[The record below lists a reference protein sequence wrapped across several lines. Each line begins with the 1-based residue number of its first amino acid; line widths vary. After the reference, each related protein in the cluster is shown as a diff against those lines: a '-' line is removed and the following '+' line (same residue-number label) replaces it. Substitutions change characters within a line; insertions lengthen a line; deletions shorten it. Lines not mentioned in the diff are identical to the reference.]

1 MHGDERYGQAASVS
15 QFGKR
20 RVGMGEYIALKSL
33 QRPGAKRRLAS
44 GIRRLGFEGSGI
56 AIAFENILHRPFGN
70 AEAFGDLSH
79 GLSVLHSCGYDSLA

>member
-20 RVGMGEYIALKSL
+20 RVGMGDHIALQAL
-33 QRPGAKRRLAS
+33 ERLGIKRRLAS
-44 GIRRLGFEGSGI
+44 GIGRLGLDCARI
-56 AIAFENILHRPFGN
+56 AITFENVLHRSLGN

-79 GLSVLHSCGYDSLA
+79 GLTVLHSRDHDAFT